1 MIDAKCKKCRRAGEK
16 LFLKGE
22 RCFSSKCAMVRNS
35 LPPGPNI
42 RKNRRGGFSEYG
54 KQMKEKQRL
63 RIFYGLREKQF
74 SNYVHKALAK
84 KDVDKSEF
92 LVRNLETR
100 LDNVIYRAGFTS
112 SSRQARQIISHG
124 NILVNARRVDIPS
137 YQVEIGDTIEPKKKA
152 RIIERVKECLS
163 AKTAEAKEL
172 PGWFSLDKKDLVI
185 KISAEPSPKDLPQD
199 FDTSSIVEFYS
210 R

>member
-1 MIDAKCKKCRRAGEK
+1 
-16 LFLKGE
+16 
-22 RCFSSKCAMVRNS
+22 MVRNS

-100 LDNVIYRAGFTS
+100 LDNVIYRLGLAK
-112 SSRQARQIISHG
+112 SRVQGRQIVNHG
-124 NILVNARRVDIPS
+124 HVLVNGKKVSIPS
-137 YQVEIGDTIEPKKKA
+137 FSVKPNDVIELKPAFKGSPLIESQKAMIKK
-152 RIIERVKECLS
+152 VNQPSWLN
-163 AKTAEAKEL
+163 
-172 PGWFSLDKKDLVI
+172 LDKETFEGKVI
-185 KISAEPSPKDLPQD
+185 NYPDQNDMEELGRVQ
-199 FDTSSIVEFYS
+199 SILEFYS